1 MPVTALGTHDDL
13 GSGRLLPSTSVTQY
27 AATLGA
33 WMGLNAIRTGGRRGR
48 QPHLWDGNAAV
59 RIVSELARR
68 LTVSQQGT

>member
-33 WMGLNAIRTGGRRGR
+33 WMGLSAGALRSVLPNLGEFSTGNLGF
-48 QPHLWDGNAAV
+48 V
-59 RIVSELARR
+59 
-68 LTVSQQGT
+68 